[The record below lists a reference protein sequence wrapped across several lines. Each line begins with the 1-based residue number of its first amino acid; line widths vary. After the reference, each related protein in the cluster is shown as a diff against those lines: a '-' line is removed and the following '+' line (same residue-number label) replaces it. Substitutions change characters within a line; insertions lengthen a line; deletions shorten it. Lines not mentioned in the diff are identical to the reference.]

1 MAEISECPSGTMP
14 RKPERTIQ
22 NKKYSCG
29 AAGQEINLLAEQNKE
44 KYSGQICETP
54 IDYLRAKQQQE
65 DKITLYRLL

>member
-1 MAEISECPSGTMP
+1 MVQWLAVGVGS
-14 RKPERTIQ
+14 
-22 NKKYSCG
+22 NAG

-65 DKITLYRLL
+65 DKITLYPCQTGPCLA